1 MEETNKM
8 ICADEVISIENG
20 EDQLLINHPTYQA
33 IEFLKQLG
41 IEIDARNPHRQEK
54 WIDKGVPCKM
64 LSPNQNWQKG
74 KIKICLQFIPDQP
87 ESVLDDV
94 RPELDLDNV

>member
-8 ICADEVISIENG
+8 IRADEVVSIEKQ
-20 EDQLLINHPTYQA
+20 EDQLLIKHPTYQA
-33 IEFLKQLG
+33 IEFLNELG
-41 IEIDARNPHRQEK
+41 NHIAGHKKEK

-94 RPELDLDNV
+94 RQELDLDNG